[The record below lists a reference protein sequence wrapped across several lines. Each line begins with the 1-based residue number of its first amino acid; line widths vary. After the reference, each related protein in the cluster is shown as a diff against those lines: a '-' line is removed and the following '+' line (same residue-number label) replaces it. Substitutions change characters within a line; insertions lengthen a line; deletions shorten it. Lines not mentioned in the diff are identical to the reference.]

1 MTVRDGCNLGNPAA
15 FSFAPVPKPGDTP
28 PSMPAT
34 PLPEIPPAAPCR
46 VILLGGNGLLGGA
59 FRRAWAGH
67 PRFSVTEF
75 PRAELNLT
83 RLDQI
88 QQTLDRTEFDLLIN
102 AAAYTQVDDAEV
114 QPDLAMAVNAD
125 AAGLLAELCAV
136 RRVRM
141 VHFSTDY
148 VFDGQQSRPYLETDP
163 ADPLNTYGR
172 SKLEGEQRVAAASPH
187 HLILRLAWLF
197 GPGRDAFPEWV
208 LQQALRHEEVR
219 VVSDKT
225 GSPTY
230 SGDVPACVE
239 ALLAVA
245 DPGLVHLVNG
255 PACTWQEYAQGVLDA
270 ATVCGWPL
278 RTTRVTPVPL
288 SSLPGL
294 TARRPV
300 QSALD
305 TSKFTRLTGLAQ
317 RPWTEAMAD
326 HLAGKPVPV

>member
-1 MTVRDGCNLGNPAA
+1 
-15 FSFAPVPKPGDTP
+15 
-28 PSMPAT
+28 MPAT

-67 PRFSVTEF
+67 PRFSLTEF

-88 QQTLDRTEFDLLIN
+88 QQTFDRTEFDLLIN

-114 QPDLAMAVNAD
+114 QPDLAMAVNAH
-125 AAGLLAELCAV
+125 AAGLLAELCAA
-136 RRVRM
+136 RQVRM

-148 VFDGQQSRPYLETDP
+148 VFDGRQSRPYLETDP

-208 LQQALRHEEVR
+208 LQQALRQEEVR

-230 SGDVPACVE
+230 SEDVPAGVE
-239 ALLAVA
+239 ALLAVP

-255 PACTWQEYAQGVLDA
+255 PACSWQEYGQGVLDA
-270 ATVCGWPL
+270 AAHCGWPL
-278 RTTRVTPVPL
+278 RTTRVTPVAL

-305 TSKFTRLTGLAQ
+305 TSKFTRLTGLTP
-317 RPWTEAMAD
+317 RPWPEAMGD
-326 HLAGKPVPV
+326 HLAGKPVPTLPSPPS